1 MLDTFEMYPNYN
13 HPQFANQICNVSPM
27 RSIGRI
33 HAGYILNVPHFSD
46 VIALCPKCGRSIK
59 LGTLRSHDWVHSKSD
74 QQFSQEQ
81 IKTTF
86 MGTFSINPTF
96 AHWAHWS
103 HLLSV
108 LPMYPACAWWVFGS
122 LSPVPVHASSSTPT
136 TSSPTTS
143 PTTSLSL
150 SLVLFLLLVLLLLLE
165 LGRRTRT
172 LDGTESAGRLLT
184 VVLALDGTTLF
195 PSEDGLTFDIVGFQV
210 LDVVGLA
217 DGLDQHTHLIW
228 ELGDEDHGLEVR
240 RDGAFGCCH
249 SGEADKDGINGESR
263 IGVSGDD
270 DVHRHLKFFVCGSDS
285 GFTVGGFKILPSYG
299 SEHSVDVGVFLNSF
313 LEEV

>member
-1 MLDTFEMYPNYN
+1 
-13 HPQFANQICNVSPM
+13 M

-81 IKTTF
+81 IKITF

-122 LSPVPVHASSSTPT
+122 LSPVSDAPVVLRRLRPDRRGLRS
-136 TSSPTTS
+136 
-143 PTTSLSL
+143 
-150 SLVLFLLLVLLLLLE
+150 SLVVRGGFEPGSLP
-165 LGRRTRT
+165 
-172 LDGTESAGRLLT
+172 T
-184 VVLALDGTTLF
+184 VHQEQMRVLACLF
-195 PSEDGLTFDIVGFQV
+195 SRDPSQLSRRLRGSSLRRRPHPFRAQTEVTF
-210 LDVVGLA
+210 A
-217 DGLDQHTHLIW
+217 
-228 ELGDEDHGLEVR
+228 EE
-240 RDGAFGCCH
+240 
-249 SGEADKDGINGESR
+249 EA
-263 IGVSGDD
+263 
-270 DVHRHLKFFVCGSDS
+270 LKG
-285 GFTVGGFKILPSYG
+285 
-299 SEHSVDVGVFLNSF
+299 
-313 LEEV
+313 